1 MEIRSPWDWPEPTR
15 TLSNKRYEGRF
26 WFKAMLVLKD
36 IRVTGAVVL
45 AVGHVRKLGVAEEVR

>member
-1 MEIRSPWDWPEPTR
+1 
-15 TLSNKRYEGRF
+15 
-26 WFKAMLVLKD
+26 MLVLKD